1 MAPTTPPRTT
11 VDELRV
17 FVRAHG
23 ASFLDDP
30 NVTSVGV
37 GLKQV
42 DGVTTDQVSV
52 QFSVARKLAPDQL
65 EAAGTARLP
74 EHVTVAGETV
84 PTDVV
89 ERRFT
94 VGAPEGGATTQAGP
108 YAVAEA
114 EDPERT
120 RRHDPVVPGISLAHV
135 EVSAGT
141 FGCVVYDADDATPYA
156 LSNWHVLNGPTGAPG
171 DTVVQPGPHDDP
183 DVEANHLGVLVRSHL
198 GLAGDAAICTLSE
211 REHATAVLQLG
222 VTPSEYRRAEL
233 GDRVV
238 KSGRTTGVTRG
249 IVTRVET
256 IVEIDY
262 GPGAGVQRIGGF
274 EIGVDAASPAPGGE
288 ISMGG
293 DSGSVWLL
301 RSDAGRT
308 TGTATGLHFGG
319 EAGAS
324 DDEHALACDLGA
336 VMERLKVTLSRRE
349 AEQARRT
356 ASEAGYDPAFLTVAV
371 PPPALT
377 GRSADDIAPAG
388 GPAVLTY
395 THFSLT
401 MSASRRL
408 AHWVA
413 WNIDGASLL
422 RLDRR
427 SLKFR
432 LDPRLPAEAQLGDA
446 IYAANDLD
454 RGHLARRSDLTWGPP
469 AEAERANA
477 DSFHFTN
484 IAPQRSG
491 FNQSGAQGI
500 WGRLEDALY
509 EQVSVDGLRVSA
521 FAGPVLD
528 ADDPT
533 YRGVQIPRSFW
544 KVLAWV
550 GDGRLQ
556 ARAFVLTQDLRRLE
570 TLDLDA
576 FATYQVTLAEV
587 ERRTSV
593 RLPAALS
600 DAEPAS
606 VREAIDEP
614 CRLASLDEI
623 RW

>member
-1 MAPTTPPRTT
+1 MAPTSSSRTT
-11 VDELRV
+11 IDELRV

-23 ASFLDDP
+23 AAFLDDP
-30 NVTSVGV
+30 NVTSVGI
-37 GLKQV
+37 GFKQV
-42 DGVTTDQVSV
+42 DGVATDQVSV
-52 QFSVARKLAPDQL
+52 QFSVARKLPPEQL
-65 EAAGTARLP
+65 ESAGTEALP
-74 EHVTVAGETV
+74 EQVTVSGETI

-89 ERRFT
+89 ERSFA
-94 VGAPEGGATTQAGP
+94 VGTAPLTPTPP

-120 RRHDPVVPGISLAHV
+120 RRHDPVVPGVSLANV
-135 EVSAGT
+135 AVSAGT

-156 LSNWHVLNGPTGAPG
+156 LSNWHVLHGPDGSLG

-183 DVEANHLGVLVRSHL
+183 DTEANTLGTLVRSHL
-198 GLAGDAAICTLSE
+198 GTAGDAAICTMTE

-222 VTPSEYRRAEL
+222 VTPAEYRRAEL

-249 IVTRVET
+249 VVTRVET
-256 IVEIDY
+256 MVELDY
-262 GPGAGVQRIGGF
+262 GGSAGVQRIGGF

-301 RSDAGRT
+301 RSEAGRT
-308 TGTATGLHFGG
+308 TRTATGLHFGG
-319 EAGAS
+319 EAGAAS
-324 DDEHALACDLGA
+324 TEHALACDLGA
-336 VMERLKVTLSRRE
+336 VMGRLKVTLSQRE
-349 AEQARRT
+349 AEQTRRT
-356 ASEAGYDPAFLTVAV
+356 SAASGYDPAFLETAV
-371 PPPALT
+371 PEPALT
-377 GRSADDIAPAG
+377 GRAADDVASG
-388 GPAVLTY
+388 GGLDVLPY

-413 WNIDGASLL
+413 WNIDGTSMR

-432 LDPRLPAEAQLGDA
+432 IDPRLPADAQLDDA
-446 IYAANDLD
+446 VYASNDLD
-454 RGHLARRSDLTWGPP
+454 RGHLARRADLTWGTP
-469 AEAERANA
+469 AEAARANT
-477 DSFHFTN
+477 DSFFFTN

-509 EQVSVDGLRVSA
+509 EQVSVDRLRVSA
-521 FAGPVLD
+521 FAGPVL
-528 ADDPT
+528 ADDDPV
-533 YRGVQIPRSFW
+533 YRGVRIPGAFW

-550 GDGRLQ
+550 GEGRLQ
-556 ARAFVLTQDLRRLE
+556 ARAFLMTQDLRRLE

-576 FATYQVTLAEV
+576 FATYQVRLAEV

-593 RLPAALS
+593 RLPSALS
-600 DAEPAS
+600 EAEPTS
-606 VREAIDEP
+606 VREAIDAP
-614 CRLASLDEI
+614 RRLASLDEI